1 MEWHWTPAA
10 IGLLTTSALS
20 FLVSIVFF
28 NRRDIPG
35 MGAMACTMLAASG
48 WTLVAGL
55 EAGAVAEAT
64 KILFSKLEYCGSGSV
79 AVSFLLFAGKYTG
92 RTSWISRWRVAG
104 LWLLPIAAAAL
115 AATNEFH
122 HAVWIAFEAGPAGS
136 NSLIYHHGIGFFAI
150 LVYLYAYVLVASYW
164 LVSAAVRASAVQKRQ
179 SAAILLATVFPW
191 LAGILYAGG
200 VTLVPGL
207 NLVPISF
214 VVSGAVLAVGIIPL
228 RLFELVPVARN
239 QLIEGMGDAIV
250 VTDASRRIVDANPS
264 ARRLLSLPADVIG
277 ADAARILPF
286 WERIASGLRAGQESR
301 LELLLSKEPPM
312 HIDLRVAPLSGGAR
326 KRQGFLIV
334 LRDTTA
340 RHLAERS
347 LQEANHRLQ
356 GQVQE
361 IERLQTEL
369 REQAI
374 RDSLTGLHNR
384 RHLDDMM
391 PRILDRARTDGVPV
405 SVVMLD
411 IDDFKRVND
420 GHGHAAGDALL
431 SELGALLLATTRPGD
446 IACRYGGEEF
456 VLVLPRASLQ
466 HALRRAEDFRRRFSE
481 IRVQELQPDQTPT
494 LSIGVAVFPEHG
506 QTQDDLLRAA
516 DRALYAVK
524 EAGKNSIS
532 SADAV
537 DF

>member
-10 IGLLTTSALS
+10 IGLLSTSALS
-20 FLVSIVFF
+20 LMISMVFF
-28 NRRDIPG
+28 TRRAIPG
-35 MGAMACTMLAASG
+35 MSAMACAMLAASG
-48 WTLVAGL
+48 WTLVAAL
-55 EAGAVAEAT
+55 EAAAVSEGM
-64 KILFSKLEYCGSGSV
+64 KILFSKLEYAGSGSLV
-79 AVSFLLFAGKYTG
+79 VSFLLFAAKYTG
-92 RTSWISRWRVAG
+92 RASWITRWRVTG
-104 LWLLPIAAAAL
+104 LWLLPMAAVAL
-115 AATNEFH
+115 TATNALH
-122 HAVWIAFEAGPAGS
+122 HAVWIAFETGPAGS
-136 NSLIYHHGIGFFAI
+136 NSLIYHHGIGFFVI

-179 SAAILLATVFPW
+179 STAILLATAFPW

-200 VTLVPGL
+200 VTLLPGL

-214 VVSGAVLAVGIIPL
+214 VVSGAILAVGIMPL

-250 VTDASRRIVDANPS
+250 VTDASRRVVDANPS

-277 ADAARILPF
+277 ADAAQVLPF
-286 WERIASGLRAGQESR
+286 WSEVAPGLHADKESR
-301 LELLLSKEPPM
+301 LGLLLSEEPPM
-312 HIDLRVAPLSGGAR
+312 HVDLRVAPLSGGAR
-326 KRQGFLIV
+326 KSQGLLIV

-347 LQEANHRLQ
+347 LQEANQRLQ

-374 RDSLTGLHNR
+374 RDSLTGLYNR
-384 RHLDDMM
+384 RYLDDMM
-391 PRILDRARTDGVPV
+391 PRILDRARADEVPV
-405 SVVMLD
+405 SVIMFD

-420 GHGHAAGDALL
+420 EHGHAVGDALL
-431 SELGALLLATTRPGD
+431 AELGGLFLARTRPGD

-456 VLVLPRASLQ
+456 VLVLPRASLS
-466 HALRRAEDFRRRFSE
+466 HALRRAEDFRRAFSE
-481 IRVQELQPDQTPT
+481 IRIHTADPDQTPT
-494 LSIGVAVFPEHG
+494 LSIGVAVYPKHG

-516 DRALYAVK
+516 DRALYCVK
-524 EAGKNSIS
+524 DAGKNSIS
-532 SADAV
+532 YPGETS
-537 DF
+537 